1 MKYKQTEFDAKLIG
15 EIEACIGYTFQN
27 KGLLRQAFTRS
38 SYRNEHPWELDN
50 EVLELMGDS
59 VLSLSVLTYFK
70 ETYAKNTPKGLY
82 TDWDEGRL
90 SALKNAL
97 VNKRQLA
104 SRMEQL
110 GLHRYLLLGRG
121 DITSEIWREDSVK
134 EDLFESIL
142 GAVYVDSGMNFEVA
156 SETVRRMLDIR
167 QLVEQSAVKVHLSY
181 RNDLQEWCQ
190 HKKRRFATPDY
201 CEEPMADDDFLS
213 TVSIPE
219 INLSAK
225 GRGKNVKAARE
236 CAAKELLQLLA
247 TYPEDAFWAPE
258 VTVENF
264 VGRLQEAVHRA
275 KGDLASIRYQDAGDE
290 ILSDGTHRFTVS
302 CHYATLST
310 LGVGSSKKEAKQAAA
325 RDMLE
330 KM

>member
-1 MKYKQTEFDAKLIG
+1 MKYDLMEFDADAIRA
-15 EIEACIGYTFQN
+15 IEGCIGYTFGN

-38 SYRNEHPWELDN
+38 SYRNEHPQALDN
-50 EVLELMGDS
+50 EVLELIGDS

-70 ETYAKNTPKGLY
+70 ETYATNTPNGLS

-104 SRMEQL
+104 ARMEQL

-121 DITSEIWREDSVK
+121 DLASGVFREDSVK

-156 SETVRRMLDIR
+156 SGTVRRMLDIR
-167 QLVEQSAVKVHLSY
+167 QLVEQSAVRVHLSY

-190 HKKRRFATPDY
+190 HKKRRFATPTY
-201 CEEPMADDDFLS
+201 CEKPIAGEDFLS
-213 TVSIPE
+213 TVTVPE
-219 INLSAK
+219 IGLSAE

-236 CAAKELLQLLA
+236 CAAKNLLEVLSK
-247 TYPEDAFWAPE
+247 YPEDAFLIPE
-258 VTVENF
+258 AATENY
-264 VGRLQEAVHRA
+264 VGRLQETIQRA
-275 KGDLASIRYQDAGDE
+275 KGDLSSVRYADAGEE
-290 ILSDGTHRFTVS
+290 ILPDGSSRFTVE
-302 CHYATLST
+302 CRYAARTT
-310 LGVGSSKKEAKQAAA
+310 RGTGSSKKEAKQNAA
-325 RDMLE
+325 RKMLE
-330 KM
+330 QM

>member
-1 MKYKQTEFDAKLIG
+1 MKHKQTEFDAAAVTT
-15 EIEACIGYTFQN
+15 IEACIGYTFQN

-38 SYRNEHPWELDN
+38 SYRNEHPWEPDN
-50 EVLELMGDS
+50 EVLELIGDS

-70 ETYAKNTPKGLY
+70 ETYAKNTEKGLL

-104 SRMEQL
+104 ARMDQL

-121 DITSEIWREDSVK
+121 DLASEIWREASVK

-156 SETVRRMLDIR
+156 SGTVRRMLDIR
-167 QLVEQSAVKVHLSY
+167 QLVEQSSERVHLSY

-190 HKKRRFATPDY
+190 HKKRRFATPTY
-201 CEEPMADDDFLS
+201 IEEQSADDAFRS

-219 INLSAK
+219 IGLSAE

-236 CAAKELLQLLA
+236 DAAKALLCTLSA
-247 TYPEDAFWAPE
+247 YPEEAFYVPE
-258 VTVENF
+258 VAAENF
-264 VGRLQEAVHRA
+264 VGRLQEAVQRA
-275 KGDLASIRYQDAGDE
+275 KGNPSSIRYEDAGEE
-290 ILSDGTHRFTVS
+290 ILPDGTHRFTIS
-302 CHYATLST
+302 CCYANLTSH
-310 LGVGSSKKEAKQAAA
+310 GSGSSKKDAKQNAA
-325 RDMLE
+325 REMLG
-330 KM
+330 KI

>member
-1 MKYKQTEFDAKLIG
+1 MKYKQTEFDAAAIEK
-15 EIEACIGYTFQN
+15 IEACIGYTFQN

-38 SYRNEHPWELDN
+38 SYQNEHPWELDN
-50 EVLELMGDS
+50 EVLELIGDS

-70 ETYAKNTPKGLY
+70 ETYAKNTPKGLS

-104 SRMEQL
+104 FRMEQL
-110 GLHRYLLLGRG
+110 GLHQYLLLGRG

-156 SETVRRMLDIR
+156 SSTVRRMLDIR

-190 HKKRRFATPDY
+190 HKKRRFATPTY
-201 CEEPMADDDFLS
+201 CEEQFADDAFLS

-225 GRGKNVKAARE
+225 GRGKNVKSARE
-236 CAAKELLQLLA
+236 CAAKELLQQLA
-247 TYPEDAFWAPE
+247 AYPEDAFYAPD
-258 VTVENF
+258 VAAQNF
-264 VGRLQEAVHRA
+264 VGLLQERIQRA
-275 KGDLASIRYQDAGDE
+275 KGDLASLHYQDVGDE
-290 ILSDGTHRFTVS
+290 ILSDGSHRFSVA
-302 CHYATLST
+302 CCYA
-310 LGVGSSKKEAKQAAA
+310 GARAVGFGSSKKEAKQNAA
-325 RDMLE
+325 REMLE
-330 KM
+330 TI

>member
-1 MKYKQTEFDAKLIG
+1 MKYKQMDFDAAAIA
-15 EIEACIGYTFQN
+15 EIEACIGYTFGS

-38 SYRNEHPWELDN
+38 SYRNEHPGELDN
-50 EVLELMGDS
+50 EVLELIGDS

-70 ETYAKNTPKGLY
+70 ETYAKNTPKGLS

-121 DITSEIWREDSVK
+121 DIASEIWREDSVK

-156 SETVRRMLDIR
+156 SATVRRMLDIR
-167 QLVEQSAVKVHLSY
+167 QLVEQSSAKVHLSY

-190 HKKRRFATPDY
+190 HKKRRFSTPEY
-201 CEEPMADDDFLS
+201 SEEQSADDDFLS

-236 CAAKELLQLLA
+236 CAAKELLCLLA
-247 TYPEDAFWAPE
+247 SYPEDAFWVPE
-258 VTVENF
+258 VTAENF
-264 VGRLQEAVHRA
+264 VGLLQEAVHRA
-275 KGDLASIRYQDAGDE
+275 KGDLSSIRYQVVGDE
-290 ILSDGTHRFTVS
+290 IFPDGSHQFTVA
-302 CHYATLST
+302 CCYAALSSR
-310 LGVGSSKKEAKQAAA
+310 GVGSSKKEAKQAAA
-325 RDMLE
+325 REMLE
-330 KM
+330 NI

>member
-1 MKYKQTEFDAKLIG
+1 MKNEQMKFDGEAIG
-15 EIEACIGYTFQN
+15 EIETCIGYTFRN

-38 SYRNEHPWELDN
+38 SYRNEHSQELDN
-50 EVLELMGDS
+50 EVLELIGDS
-59 VLSLSVLTYFK
+59 VLSLSVLTYFG
-70 ETYAKNTPKGLY
+70 ETYAANTPKGLA

-104 SRMEQL
+104 ARMEQL
-110 GLHRYLLLGRG
+110 GLHRFLLLGRG
-121 DITSEIWREDSVK
+121 DLASEIWQEDSVK

-142 GAVYVDSGMNFEVA
+142 GAVYVDSGKNFEVA

-167 QLVEQSAVKVHLSY
+167 QLVEQSSARVHLSY

-190 HKKRRFATPDY
+190 HKKRRFATPAY
-201 CEEPMADDDFLS
+201 REEQSSDDDFLS
-213 TVSIPE
+213 TVEIPE
-219 INLSAK
+219 IGLSAE

-236 CAAKELLQLLA
+236 CAARNLLQTLA
-247 TYPEDAFWAPE
+247 TYPNDAFYAPA

-275 KGDLASIRYQDAGDE
+275 KGDLSDIRYEDASEE
-290 ILSDGTHRFTVS
+290 ILPDGSRRFTVE
-302 CHYATLST
+302 CRYAGKCACGS
-310 LGVGSSKKEAKQAAA
+310 GSSKKEAKQNAAC
-325 RDMLE
+325 RMLDRI
-330 KM
+330 